1 MLRKHGSM
9 DMTEGVI
16 WKQLLGFAVPLM
28 LGFVFQQLYNTVDS
42 VVVGNFVGKEALA
55 AVGSTG
61 NIINTLIGFFTGL
74 STGATVVIARMF
86 GARDREG
93 VHNAVHTTMV
103 MTLVLALVFTVIGV
117 LMTPQMLK
125 WMNTP
130 KDVLPQAEEYLRIY
144 FSGIIGLMIY
154 NMGAGILR
162 AVGDSRRPLY
172 FLIFSAIVNTV
183 GDLVFVLVFDMKIAG
198 VALATILSQILSAIL
213 VCASL
218 MHAQGDHRLILRRLR
233 IHWPT
238 LKLIFKIGLPAAIQS
253 AVTAFSNVFVQAYI
267 NAYGSACMAGWSI
280 YGKLDQLALLPMQ
293 SISMA
298 SSTFVSQNLGA
309 QNIPRAKRGIRTAL
323 GMSLLSTAVLML
335 PLMCFSKTLL
345 SFFNQNEEV
354 LRYGSMFVL
363 WISPF
368 YLFCCVNDIL
378 AGALRGAGDSKG
390 PMIFMLLS
398 YVVLRQIYLFFISK
412 AVHSV
417 LPIGL
422 GYPLGWLLC
431 AIMQTIYYLKSGWEK
446 KQANVT

>member
-1 MLRKHGSM
+1 M

-61 NIINTLIGFFTGL
+61 SIINTLIGFFTGL
-74 STGATVVIARMF
+74 STGATVIIARMF

-117 LMTPQMLK
+117 LMTPQMLE

-130 KDVLPQAEEYLRIY
+130 TDVLPQAEEYLRIY

-218 MHAQGDHRLILRRLR
+218 IHAQGDHRLILRRLR

-253 AVTAFSNVFVQAYI
+253 AVTSFSNVFVQAYI

-298 SSTFVSQNLGA
+298 SSTFVGQNLGA
-309 QNIPRAKRGIRTAL
+309 QNIPRAKRGIRMAL
-323 GMSLLSTAVLML
+323 GMSLLSTAMLML

-398 YVVLRQIYLFFISK
+398 YVVLRQIYLCY
-412 AVHSV
+412 V
-417 LPIGL
+417 
-422 GYPLGWLLC
+422 
-431 AIMQTIYYLKSGWEK
+431 TRYYRFRTLSDSRKEHLKLFVS
-446 KQANVT
+446 

>member
-1 MLRKHGSM
+1 MLRKNGSM

-61 NIINTLIGFFTGL
+61 SIINTLIGFFTGL
-74 STGATVVIARMF
+74 STGATVIIARMF

-103 MTLVLALVFTVIGV
+103 MTLVLALVFTAIGV
-117 LMTPQMLK
+117 LMTPQMLE

-130 KDVLPQAEEYLRIY
+130 TDVLPQAEEYLRIY

-253 AVTAFSNVFVQAYI
+253 AVTSFSNVFVHTAPP
-267 NAYGSACMAGWSI
+267 AWRAGPFMES
-280 YGKLDQLALLPMQ
+280 
-293 SISMA
+293 
-298 SSTFVSQNLGA
+298 
-309 QNIPRAKRGIRTAL
+309 
-323 GMSLLSTAVLML
+323 
-335 PLMCFSKTLL
+335 
-345 SFFNQNEEV
+345 
-354 LRYGSMFVL
+354 
-363 WISPF
+363 WISWRFCPCNPSAWPLPPSWAKTWGLRTFPGPSAAFARRWVCPF
-368 YLFCCVNDIL
+368 FPRPCSCC
-378 AGALRGAGDSKG
+378 R
-390 PMIFMLLS
+390 
-398 YVVLRQIYLFFISK
+398 
-412 AVHSV
+412 
-417 LPIGL
+417 
-422 GYPLGWLLC
+422 
-431 AIMQTIYYLKSGWEK
+431 
-446 KQANVT
+446 

>member
-61 NIINTLIGFFTGL
+61 SIINTLIGFFTGL
-74 STGATVVIARMF
+74 STGATVIIARMF

-117 LMTPQMLK
+117 LMTPQMLE

-130 KDVLPQAEEYLRIY
+130 TDVLPQAEEYLRIY

-198 VALATILSQILSAIL
+198 VALATIL
-213 VCASL
+213 
-218 MHAQGDHRLILRRLR
+218 
-233 IHWPT
+233 
-238 LKLIFKIGLPAAIQS
+238 
-253 AVTAFSNVFVQAYI
+253 
-267 NAYGSACMAGWSI
+267 
-280 YGKLDQLALLPMQ
+280 
-293 SISMA
+293 
-298 SSTFVSQNLGA
+298 
-309 QNIPRAKRGIRTAL
+309 
-323 GMSLLSTAVLML
+323 
-335 PLMCFSKTLL
+335 
-345 SFFNQNEEV
+345 
-354 LRYGSMFVL
+354 
-363 WISPF
+363 
-368 YLFCCVNDIL
+368 
-378 AGALRGAGDSKG
+378 
-390 PMIFMLLS
+390 
-398 YVVLRQIYLFFISK
+398 
-412 AVHSV
+412 
-417 LPIGL
+417 
-422 GYPLGWLLC
+422 
-431 AIMQTIYYLKSGWEK
+431 
-446 KQANVT
+446 